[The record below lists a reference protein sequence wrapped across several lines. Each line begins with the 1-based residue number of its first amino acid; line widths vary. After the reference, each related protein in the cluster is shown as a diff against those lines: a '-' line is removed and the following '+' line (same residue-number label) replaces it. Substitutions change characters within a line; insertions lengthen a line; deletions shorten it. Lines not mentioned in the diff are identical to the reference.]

1 MLTTLFPG
9 PHPALIIWIER
20 GIFPVFVVMYVASKL
35 FGSPEPVAPI
45 KADEVKA
52 DEVQRRRDS
61 LNLPKLDGY
70 TIVDL
75 EKDASDSWFHAR
87 AAVVLLARN
96 PDAGLIPMRAKS

>member
-45 KADEVKA
+45 KADEVR
-52 DEVQRRRDS
+52 RRRDS

-96 PDAGLIPMRAKS
+96 PDAGLITDPPV